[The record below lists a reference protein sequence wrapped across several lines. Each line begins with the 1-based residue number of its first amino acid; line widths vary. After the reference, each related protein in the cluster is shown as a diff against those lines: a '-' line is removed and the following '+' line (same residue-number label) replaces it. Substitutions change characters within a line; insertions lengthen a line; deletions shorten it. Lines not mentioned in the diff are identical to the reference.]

1 MLLMLLLTAELTL
14 LLAPTP
20 APYASAI
27 YTMLPALPVPLRAIA
42 QPILRPIYAMVL
54 LISGPVT
61 ASPQFIQIRTLH
73 RLFTSL
79 SIGISQLAGVWSTPS
94 PSLEQALLQATVMA
108 KQLEADCESRFSV
121 PLTPQRWE
129 NSTGRSSRRQE
140 RADQLRYQL
149 YSEIRCRKASLSA
162 SRTLS
167 DR

>member
-1 MLLMLLLTAELTL
+1 MLLLTAELTL

-27 YTMLPALPVPLRAIA
+27 YTMLPAFPVPLHAIA

-94 PSLEQALLQATVMA
+94 ASPEQALLQATVMA

-121 PLTPQRWE
+121 TADDTAVGEFHREVISTTRTSNPAEVSAVFRDTMQEGKSLCVAYFERPLM
-129 NSTGRSSRRQE
+129 
-140 RADQLRYQL
+140 
-149 YSEIRCRKASLSA
+149 K
-162 SRTLS
+162 
-167 DR
+167 